1 MCWLHKWVVKNK
13 EILPSMIEQSGNAKF
28 NWEGT
33 TNPSTKPCIVTYRC
47 SECGKEK
54 VVRV

>member
-13 EILPSMIEQSGNAKF
+13 EILPSMIEQLGDGYNIKGHDDPSG
-28 NWEGT
+28 
-33 TNPSTKPCIVTYRC
+33 KPCIVTYLC
-47 SECGKEK
+47 ENCGREK